1 MNVCLQVVGGEQGL
15 LLRGQVQAGHD
26 TSLGSANI
34 HLEPQGCSHM
44 HEQPLFSYG
53 VAPKQEQAAGIE
65 SLSLQKQQAAGLFVL
80 LPNRGPLSQ
89 GYGDILQT
97 TP

>member
-1 MNVCLQVVGGEQGL
+1 
-15 LLRGQVQAGHD
+15 
-26 TSLGSANI
+26 
-34 HLEPQGCSHM
+34 M

-53 VAPKQEQAAGIE
+53 VAPKQEQAAGVE
-65 SLSLQKQQAAGLFVL
+65 SLSLQKQPAAGLFVL

-89 GYGDILQT
+89 GYGEILQT

>member
-1 MNVCLQVVGGEQGL
+1 
-15 LLRGQVQAGHD
+15 
-26 TSLGSANI
+26 
-34 HLEPQGCSHM
+34 M

-53 VAPKQEQAAGIE
+53 VAPKQEQAAGVE
-65 SLSLQKQQAAGLFVL
+65 SLSLQKQPAAGLFVL

-89 GYGDILQT
+89 GHGEILQT